1 MGPIKNNESS
11 PSPSPHG
18 PFTIPVLGAMERG
31 QGVRTKSMSESPTGF
46 PHPAYRAI
54 VLDPGLA
61 NARAHLFGP
70 MLAAN
75 TAHVVMLAEQGI
87 LTPVQAAALL
97 DAIREVHSEGVE
109 RVVAAAPASAEDLF
123 FMVEG
128 RLIALAGA
136 DVGGNL
142 QLARSRNDLGAAL
155 WRLVARE
162 RVLGVLEKTLAF
174 RQMLIEMAA
183 RHVETL
189 MPGYTHTQP
198 AQPTTLAHYLAGVW
212 GPLERDAARLMAAY
226 GRVNQSPLGAAAFT
240 TTAFPVDR
248 ARIAALLGFDGVIEN
263 GYDAVGASDAML
275 EAVGALLTCASSLS
289 RFLYDLLV
297 WARMEVGFIRVDDA
311 FVQISS
317 IMPQKRN
324 PVVLEHLRAHIAYIY
339 GDAAAVQT
347 MTHNAAFADT
357 NDVEDPIQLP
367 LYRAF
372 AQMEDIL
379 TLFTAV
385 METLHVDT
393 ERMAALAGRGFTT
406 ATELADTLARE
417 FRLPFRTAHAIAA
430 RVVQESIARGIE
442 ADGVTAADVA
452 AAAQAVTGAAVTI
465 PEGMVRRA
473 LDPAAVVAARALPG
487 GPAPARMRETIRD
500 ARDHLAADRDWLA
513 ATRQRLAQADTA
525 REHAAAAVRAAEGAG
540 GQ

>member
-1 MGPIKNNESS
+1 MPE
-11 PSPSPHG
+11 P
-18 PFTIPVLGAMERG
+18 
-31 QGVRTKSMSESPTGF
+31 PTGF

-54 VLDPGLA
+54 VLDPALA
-61 NARAHLFGP
+61 NARTRLFGP

-87 LTPVQAAALL
+87 LTSDQAAALL
-97 DAIREVHSEGVE
+97 RAIKQVEAEGVE
-109 RVVAAAPASAEDLF
+109 QIVAKAPASAEDLF

-128 RLIALAGA
+128 ELIVLAGP

-162 RVLGVLEKTLAF
+162 RILDVIEQTLTFRQSLLTLAE
-174 RQMLIEMAA
+174 Q
-183 RHVETL
+183 HVESI

-212 GPLERDAARLMAAY
+212 GPLERDIARLQAAY
-226 GRVNQSPLGAAAFT
+226 ARVNQSPLGAAAFT
-240 TTAFPVDR
+240 TTAFPIDR
-248 ARIAALLGFDGVIEN
+248 ARVAALLGFDGIIEN
-263 GYDAVGASDAML
+263 GYDAVGASDVML
-275 EAVGALLTCASSLS
+275 EAVGALVVCASSLS

-297 WARMEVGFIRVDDA
+297 WARVEVGFIRVDNS

-324 PVVLEHLRAHIAYIY
+324 PVVLEHLRAHLAYIY

-357 NDVEDPIQLP
+357 NDVEDDIQIP

-372 AQMEDIL
+372 GHATNVL

-385 METLHVDT
+385 LDTLHVNT
-393 ERMAALAGRGFTT
+393 GRMAALAGRGFTT

-417 FRLPFRTAHAIAA
+417 FGLPFRTAHGITA
-430 RVVQESIARGIE
+430 RVVQTALASGKE
-442 ADGVTAADVA
+442 ADAVTAANVQA
-452 AAAQAVTGAAVTI
+452 AAKAVTGKSLSITDA
-465 PEGMVRRA
+465 MVRHA
-473 LDPAAVVAARALPG
+473 LDPTSVIAARSLPG
-487 GPAPARMRETIRD
+487 GPAPDRMRQTIAESA
-500 ARDHLAADRDWLA
+500 ARLQADRTWLTG
-513 ATRQRLAQADTA
+513 TRQYLADATTA
-525 REHAAAAVRAAEGAG
+525 REQTATMLTQTED
-540 GQ
+540 

>member
-1 MGPIKNNESS
+1 M
-11 PSPSPHG
+11 
-18 PFTIPVLGAMERG
+18 T
-31 QGVRTKSMSESPTGF
+31 ESPTGF

-54 VLDPGLA
+54 VLDPALE
-61 NARAHLFGP
+61 NARERLFGP

-75 TAHVVMLAEQGI
+75 TAHVIMLAEQSI
-87 LTPVQAAALL
+87 LPKEQATALL
-97 DAIREVHSEGVE
+97 QAIRHVEAAGV
-109 RVVAAAPASAEDLF
+109 RQVIDAAPPTAEDLF

-128 RLIALAGA
+128 QLIAQAGA

-155 WRLVARE
+155 WRLIARE
-162 RVLGVLEKTLAF
+162 LILDVMAKMLTF
-174 RQMLIEMAA
+174 RQSLLALAE
-183 RHVETL
+183 RHVETI

-198 AQPTTLAHYLAGVW
+198 AQPTTLAHHLAGVW
-212 GPLERDAARLMAAY
+212 GPLERDTARLQAAY
-226 GRVNQSPLGAAAFT
+226 TRVNQSPLGAAAFT
-240 TTAFPVDR
+240 TTAFPIDR

-275 EAVGALLTCASSLS
+275 EAVGALVICASSLS

-297 WARMEVGFIRVDDA
+297 WARLEVGFIRVDDA

-324 PVVLEHLRAHIAYIY
+324 PVVLEHLRAHLAYIY
-339 GDAAAVQT
+339 GDAATVQT

-357 NDVEDPIQLP
+357 NDVEDDIQIP

-372 AQMEDIL
+372 GHAENIL

-385 METLHVDT
+385 LDTLHVNT

-417 FRLPFRTAHAIAA
+417 FHLPFRTAHGITA
-430 RVVQESIARGIE
+430 RVVQTALAVGKE
-442 ADGVTAADVA
+442 ADTITVADVHDA
-452 AAAQAVTGAAVTI
+452 AVAVTGQQVPITDD
-465 PEGMVRRA
+465 MVRRA

-487 GPAPARMRETIRD
+487 GPAPNRMRTTIVESQTRLD
-500 ARDHLAADRDWLA
+500 NDHARLTSMRQLLHE
-513 ATRQRLAQADTA
+513 ATVARQQ
-525 REHAAAAVRAAEGAG
+525 AAEMIASM
-540 GQ
+540 